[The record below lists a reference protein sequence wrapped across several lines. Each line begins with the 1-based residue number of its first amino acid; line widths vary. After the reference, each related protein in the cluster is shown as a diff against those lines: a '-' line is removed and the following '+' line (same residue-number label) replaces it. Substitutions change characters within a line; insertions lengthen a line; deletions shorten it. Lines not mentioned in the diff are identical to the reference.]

1 MLKSISLFRWFW
13 LAMLAT
19 FFGFRLYLY
28 YSPNTNL
35 DVLGYNLHHLFT
47 GLLIFIAAG
56 FPLMFFKVSIKSARL
71 LAIIAGVGMGLVL
84 DEWVYLIATDGSD
97 SAYLTPVSFW
107 GGLIMVLLAICYLEI
122 SAKFLKIK

>member
-1 MLKSISLFRWFW
+1 
-13 LAMLAT
+13 
-19 FFGFRLYLY
+19 
-28 YSPNTNL
+28 
-35 DVLGYNLHHLFT
+35 
-47 GLLIFIAAG
+47 
-56 FPLMFFKVSIKSARL
+56 MFFKVSIKSARL